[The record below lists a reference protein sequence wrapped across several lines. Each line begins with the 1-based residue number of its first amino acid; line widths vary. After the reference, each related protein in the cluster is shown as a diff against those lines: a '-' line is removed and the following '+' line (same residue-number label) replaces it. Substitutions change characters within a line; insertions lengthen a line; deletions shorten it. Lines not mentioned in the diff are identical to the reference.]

1 MYVRSQL
8 CSIILFLVKRGG
20 VEREEKKI
28 IKFFGHYDLLLGI
41 GRGGGTLEGPAPEG
55 PGPPDAP
62 PAGAAPG

>member
-20 VEREEKKI
+20 GERGKKI

-55 PGPPDAP
+55 PGPDAP

>member
-1 MYVRSQL
+1 M
-8 CSIILFLVKRGG
+8 
-20 VEREEKKI
+20 REGKKI

-55 PGPPDAP
+55 PGPDAP